1 MFPKTASD
9 LSLIYSNK
17 MILLGVIHKL
27 RPLRGGN
34 GGPAK
39 KVLAQIGGRESFS
52 CKRTYAIVFFR
63 GFVTK

>member
-52 CKRTYAIVFFR
+52 CKRT
-63 GFVTK
+63 